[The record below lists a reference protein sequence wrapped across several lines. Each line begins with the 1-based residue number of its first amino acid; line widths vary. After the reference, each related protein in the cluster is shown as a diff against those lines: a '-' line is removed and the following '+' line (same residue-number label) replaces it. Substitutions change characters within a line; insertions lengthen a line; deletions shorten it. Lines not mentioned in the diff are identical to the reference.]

1 MAQVLYI
8 VTYPAGTG
16 TPDGPQI
23 VAGHDATDSAA
34 SWAGNATWT
43 GSGQYL
49 EATGLSASTEYDS
62 AAVIYDGT
70 TYSNVVQVVDTWTT
84 LSGTA
89 YTLTANNGTLTL
101 TGQSAGITR
110 SKVLTAQAGTLSITG
125 QSATITRSKRIVA
138 SNGTLT
144 LTGQSAIIKRGK
156 VLTANNGT
164 LTLTGQSATIT
175 RTTVGAYDLIAQH
188 GTLSLTGQNATITR
202 SRSIVAQNGTFTL
215 TGQSAG
221 ITWAAASSLTPEDIA
236 AIADAVWAHPD
247 AIAAHEQLDQILAC
261 CNG

>member
-16 TPDGPQI
+16 TPSNAQI
-23 VAGHDATDSAA
+23 VAGQDSTGAAA

-49 EATGLSASTEYDS
+49 DATGLSASTEYDS
-62 AAVIYDGT
+62 AAVIFDGT
-70 TYSNVVQVVDTWTT
+70 TYSNVVHVDGWTT

-101 TGQSAGITR
+101 TGQIATLTK
-110 SKVLTAQAGTLSITG
+110 SKVLTAQAGTLTLTG

-144 LTGQSAIIKRGK
+144 LTGQSAIIKRSK
-156 VLTANNGT
+156 VITANNGT

>member
-1 MAQVLYI
+1 MPQTLYI

-16 TPDGPQI
+16 TPSDAQI
-23 VAGHDATDSAA
+23 VAGQQYSGAAA
-34 SWAGNATWT
+34 SWADHADWT
-43 GSGQYL
+43 GSPQYL
-49 EATGLSASTEYDS
+49 DASGLSASTEYDS

-70 TYSNVVQVVDTWTT
+70 TYSNVVEVSGTWTT
-84 LSGTA
+84 LSGAA

-144 LTGQSAIIKRGK
+144 LTGQSAIIKRDK

-188 GTLSLTGQNATITR
+188 GTLTLTGQGVTITR
-202 SRSIVAQNGTFTL
+202 SRSIIAQNGTFTL

-221 ITWAAASSLTPEDIA
+221 ITWAAASSLTPEDLL
-236 AIADAVWAHPD
+236 AIADAVWVHPD